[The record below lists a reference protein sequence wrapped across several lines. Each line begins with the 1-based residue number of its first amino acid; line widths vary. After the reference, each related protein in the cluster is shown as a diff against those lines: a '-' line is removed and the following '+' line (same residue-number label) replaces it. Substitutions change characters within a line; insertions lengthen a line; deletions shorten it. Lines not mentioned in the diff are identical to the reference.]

1 MKSRTI
7 SFEIQTEIDHP
18 KPQLVL
24 IVLLLMLVER
34 RPARVV
40 E

>member
-7 SFEIQTEIDHP
+7 SFEIQTEIYHT

-24 IVLLLMLVER
+24 IVLLWMLVER